1 MYEMLRAHSALS
13 MNLVVH
19 LGLPAVGEPLSRG
32 PITHSKPH
40 GSSHNTWITHLSS
53 AVPLFLPPSSNP
65 QVSFNPLYTETL
77 LQRSASPG
85 DAPANGS
92 SSGSNGPS
100 AAVDDEQV
108 SAEDILG
115 MLEQGLFLHE
125 HGLESAIGGKAS
137 EATVL
142 LAGIRGDVASTV
154 AKELTF
160 KGVAWERLLFCD
172 YF

>member
-1 MYEMLRAHSALS
+1 M
-13 MNLVVH
+13 
-19 LGLPAVGEPLSRG
+19 
-32 PITHSKPH
+32 
-40 GSSHNTWITHLSS
+40 GSCHNTI
-53 AVPLFLPPSSNP
+53 LPIFAMPPASFCRP
-65 QVSFNPLYTETL
+65 PPYHQVSFNPLYTETL